1 MSGCI
6 GSTLSNTTNNSC
18 PFEGSLEKM
27 RKQKSRI
34 SCLKRLFHED
44 LKDGKWKLK
53 VFYRKSL
60 SYLVLLYPKHNI
72 LDLLSYENVFS
83 FFFSNN
89 MEKVLRSEIELCC
102 FSFILKRGK
111 QISTEKFT
119 WINESVL
126 QIGRSGNETVV
137 AAKFPRLKVV
147 FK

>member
-1 MSGCI
+1 MSRCI

-53 VFYRKSL
+53 VLYRKLL

-111 QISTEKFT
+111 QWTQKNLFESTNQFCRLDGQGTK
-119 WINESVL
+119 
-126 QIGRSGNETVV
+126 RSL
-137 AAKFPRLKVV
+137 PRN
-147 FK
+147 FHA